1 MTGELVADECV
12 QDAKVRALRA
22 DGYDVW
28 YVKEHQ
34 QGINDDD
41 ILATANAQRRLLLT
55 EDKDFGDKVFR
66 DRLPAPYGIVLS
78 RLPNTL
84 TDAEKAQIIRQ
95 AFASHYAQFAGMF
108 AVIDERQV
116 RIVALP
122 APQP

>member
-12 QDAKVRALRA
+12 QDAIVRALRA

-41 ILATANAQRRLLLT
+41 VLATANAQRRLLLT

-66 DRLPAPYGIVLS
+66 DRLPAPYGVVLS

-84 TDAEKAQIIRQ
+84 SDTDKAQIIR
-95 AFASHYAQFAGMF
+95 
-108 AVIDERQV
+108 
-116 RIVALP
+116 
-122 APQP
+122 

>member
-12 QDAKVRALRA
+12 QDAIVRALRA

-28 YVKEHQ
+28 YIKERE

-41 ILATANAQRRLLLT
+41 VLATANEQQRLLLT

-66 DRLPAPYGIVLS
+66 DRRPAPYGVVLS

-84 TDAEKAQIIRQ
+84 SDVDKAQRIRQ
-95 AFASHYAQFAGMF
+95 AFAASYAQFAGKF
-108 AVIDERQV
+108 TVIDERQV
-116 RIVALP
+116 RIAALP
-122 APQP
+122 TPQP